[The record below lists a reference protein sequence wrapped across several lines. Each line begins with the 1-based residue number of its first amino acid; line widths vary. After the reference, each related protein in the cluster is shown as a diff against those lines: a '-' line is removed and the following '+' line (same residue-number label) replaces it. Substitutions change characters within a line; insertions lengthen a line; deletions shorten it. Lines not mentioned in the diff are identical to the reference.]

1 MIKKYSAVPSL
12 PKVLAIAICSAL
24 TTMSLPVRADPLLG
38 IKLFRDSEVMF
49 RDTNMSRWTDNYVEL
64 GVGYNSKD
72 SLRFGQFSGLTDK
85 GGFPLLG
92 FNWQSRDQGNDAQYW
107 QIHGGNLGLE
117 SRKIEAE
124 GGVQGVWNLK
134 FGINQLK
141 KSQTES
147 AVFLHDGLGTQN
159 LTLPGGVTFNDAD
172 NVTPGLLKPF
182 KIKHGRDVYHMGLAG
197 NLSNEWNVNLSFRE
211 DRRDGTRLTGL
222 PQRYGNQGASGTG
235 SGIAMIVPYPVEDR
249 TRQIEANIGYASKIA
264 QLQFGYTYSNYDN
277 PLKAFN
283 VQNPFNGAFAAAIP
297 NLRLSMAPSNDYHQ
311 AHVTGSYNISK
322 TTRLT
327 GKISRGVARQ
337 NEAFLPYSANGAAST
352 TALPRASLDA
362 KVVTTLLD
370 LALTA
375 KPMDKMN
382 LKLAYRYRD
391 SDNRTPIMNV
401 IYASRDNATVGTAA
415 TSADRTNAPV
425 STAENRVTVE
435 ADYLIA
441 DRTTL
446 RAGLER
452 SNNKHTRTDRD
463 KTTTDKLSLDLR
475 RPISDEFVGNL
486 GYVFTRRTGSEYD
499 KNRFYR
505 ETYVGAY
512 AGAGAAST
520 NALDNIPSMRSI
532 MYNDYN
538 ENRVHAS
545 GNWTVS
551 ETVSVQGG
559 VNKSRRNNK
568 GPDCSKILDPKIVM
582 PTMPDTCLGQK
593 SADTTGI
600 NLDLQWQPSEN
611 LTSFAFGN
619 FSETE
624 FDQLGR
630 SWNTSGAT
638 ALAEAVNSN
647 RNYSVVSTYR
657 DTTLGLGLKWQ
668 AEEKLEL
675 GGSYVFQ
682 VGRGLTNISVADPTL
697 FTGGNAINPMPD
709 LTNRLHSL
717 QMFAKYDYS
726 KQLTWR
732 LNYVYEN
739 LRSTDWSYD
748 GLGPTVNPSVL
759 LTGQSAPRYS
769 NHVFGVSAVVKSW

>member
-1 MIKKYSAVPSL
+1 MIKKTTAVPGL
-12 PKVLAIAICSAL
+12 RRTLATAICSAL
-24 TTMSLPVRADPLLG
+24 ATMSLPAQADPLLG
-38 IKLFRDSEVMF
+38 VKLFRDSEVMF
-49 RDTNMSRWTDNYVEL
+49 RDSDMSRWTDNYLEL

-107 QIHGGNLGLE
+107 QIHGRNLGLD

-124 GGVQGVWNLK
+124 VGIQGVWNLT
-134 FGINQLK
+134 FGLNQLK

-147 AVFLHDGLGTQN
+147 AVFLHDGLGSKN

-182 KIKHGRDVYHMGLAG
+182 EIKHGRDVYRMGLAG
-197 NLSNEWNVNLSFRE
+197 NLSSEWDVNLSFRE

-222 PQRYGNQGASGTG
+222 PQRYGNQGAATTG

-249 TRQIEANIGYASKIA
+249 TRQIEATVGYASKVA
-264 QLQFGYTYSNYDN
+264 QFQFGYTYSNYDN
-277 PLKAFN
+277 PLKELN

-311 AHVTGSYNISK
+311 ARVTGAYNISK

-327 GKISRGVARQ
+327 AKYSHGVARQ
-337 NEAFLPYSANGAAST
+337 NEAFLPYSANGAASA
-352 TALPRASLDA
+352 TALPRESLNA

-370 LALTA
+370 VALTA

-382 LKLAYRYRD
+382 LKLGYQYRD
-391 SDNRTPIMNV
+391 SDNRTPV
-401 IYASRDNATVGTAA
+401 DTYRYASRDDAALVGA
-415 TSADRTNAPV
+415 TSARTNAPV
-425 STAENRVTVE
+425 STTENRVNAE

-452 SNNKHTRTDRD
+452 SNKRHTLTDRER
-463 KTTTDKLSLDLR
+463 TTTDKLSLDLR
-475 RPISDEFVGNL
+475 KPVSDEFVGNI
-486 GYVFTRRTGSEYD
+486 GYAHTRRTGSEYD
-499 KNRFYR
+499 KNRFFR
-505 ETYVGAY
+505 ETYALAY
-512 AGAGAAST
+512 AAAATGST
-520 NALDNIPSMRSI
+520 AALDNIPSMRSI
-532 MYNDYN
+532 MYNDYS

-551 ETVSVQGG
+551 ETISVQGEI
-559 VNKSRRNNK
+559 NKSRRNSD
-568 GPDCSKILDPKIVM
+568 GPDCARILDPKIVM
-582 PTMPDTCLGQK
+582 PAMPDTCLGQK
-593 SADTTGI
+593 SADTTGL
-600 NLDLQWQPSEN
+600 NLDLQWQPAEN

-619 FSETE
+619 FSETK

-638 ALAEAVNSN
+638 ALAEAVNPN
-647 RNYSVVSTYR
+647 RNYSVVSAYR
-657 DTTLGLGLKWQ
+657 DITLGLGLKWQ
-668 AEEKLEL
+668 PEEKWDV
-675 GGSYVFQ
+675 GGTYIHQ
-682 VGRGLTNISVADPTL
+682 VGRGLTNLSVADPTL
-697 FTGGNAINPMPD
+697 FTDGNAIGPMPD

-717 QMFAKYDYS
+717 QLFAKYDYS

-739 LRSTDWSYD
+739 LKSTDWSYD
-748 GLGPTVNPSVL
+748 GLAPTINPSVL
-759 LTGQSAPRYS
+759 LTGQSSPRYS

>member
-1 MIKKYSAVPSL
+1 MIKKSSAVPGL
-12 PKVLAIAICSAL
+12 PKVLAMAICSAL
-24 TTMSLPVRADPLLG
+24 TTMSLPVKADPLLG
-38 IKLFRDSEVMF
+38 VKLFRDSEVMF
-49 RDTNMSRWTDNYVEL
+49 RDADMSRWTDNYVEL
-64 GVGYNSKD
+64 GLGYNSKD

-92 FNWQSRDQGNDAQYW
+92 FNWQSRDHGNDAQYW
-107 QIHGGNLGLE
+107 RIHGGNLGLD

-124 GGVQGVWNLK
+124 GGVQGVWNLSLSL
-134 FGINQLK
+134 NQLK

-147 AVFLHDGLGTQN
+147 AVFLHDGLGTKN

-172 NVTPGLLKPF
+172 NVTPGLLRPF
-182 KIKHGRDVYHMGLAG
+182 EIKHGRDVYQMGLAG
-197 NLSNEWNVNLSFRE
+197 NLANGWDVNLSFRE

-222 PQRYGNQGASGTG
+222 PQRFGNQPGATTG

-249 TRQIEANIGYASKIA
+249 TRQIEATVGYASKVA

-277 PLKAFN
+277 PVKGFN
-283 VQNPFNGAFAAAIP
+283 VQNPFNFVAATIP

-311 AHVTGSYNISK
+311 VRVTGAYNISK

-327 GKISRGVARQ
+327 GKYSHGVARQ
-337 NEAFLPYSANGAAST
+337 NETFLPYSANGAAST
-352 TALPRASLDA
+352 TALPRGSLDA

-370 LALTA
+370 VALTA

-382 LKLAYRYRD
+382 LKLGYQYRD
-391 SDNRTPIMNV
+391 SDNRTPV
-401 IYASRDNATVGTAA
+401 DTYRYASRDDAALVGA
-415 TSADRTNAPV
+415 TSARTNAPV
-425 STAENRVTVE
+425 STSENRVTVE
-435 ADYLIA
+435 ADYQIA

-452 SNNKHTRTDRD
+452 SNKRHTLTDRER
-463 KTTTDKLSLDLR
+463 TTTDKLSLDVR
-475 RPISDEFVGNL
+475 KPVSDEFVGNV
-486 GYVFTRRTGSEYD
+486 GFAHTRRTGSEYD

-505 ETYVGAY
+505 ETYRLAY
-512 AGAGAAST
+512 AAAVAGTTA
-520 NALDNIPSMRSI
+520 ALDNIPSMRST

-551 ETVSVQGG
+551 ETISVQGG
-559 VNKSRRNNK
+559 INKSRRNSD
-568 GPDCSKILDPKIVM
+568 GPDCSRILDPKIVM

-593 SADTTGI
+593 SADTTGL
-600 NLDLQWQPSEN
+600 NLDLQWQPAEN

-619 FSETE
+619 FSETK

-630 SWNTSGAT
+630 SWNTAGGT
-638 ALAEAVNSN
+638 ALAEAVNPA

-668 AEEKLEL
+668 PEEKWDL
-675 GGSYVFQ
+675 GGTYVYQ
-682 VGRGLTNISVADPTL
+682 VGRGLTNVSVANPAL
-697 FTGGNAINPMPD
+697 FTGGNAISPMPD